1 MPVIH
6 TYASTP
12 IPDAVR
18 ESLKATW
25 GEAIEAV
32 PGKSET
38 WLMCIFDENV
48 PMYHGGTDDAPAAY
62 VTVDVFARGAVNP
75 SAWQKMT
82 PVICDALQKQL
93 GIDPTRI
100 YIKYGESAN
109 FGWNGMNF

>member
-12 IPDAVR
+12 ISDAAR

-25 GEAIEAV
+25 GKAIEAV
-32 PGKSET
+32 PGKSEN

-62 VTVDVFARGAVNP
+62 VTVDVFARGSVNP
-75 SAWQKMT
+75 SAWQQMT

-93 GIDPTRI
+93 GIDPARI